1 MVGYLRVQAESRNG
15 QCVLRIAGDL
25 DMITAGEFAD
35 RADQEVAATPGP
47 VVVDLSGL
55 TFIDARGARAL
66 ATMIDALP
74 AGRQAVV
81 RSCPPHVRLVLDMLG
96 LPPNYLSADYLSARN
111 RMAPQSATRDLVDRV
126 QDARHYAG
134 AAKLGA
140 SWVLSRLADTRIRL
154 ASTRE
159 RTGLLREQGQRT
171 VASSRAVRE
180 YVIRSRQETA
190 I

>member
-66 ATMIDALP
+66 AAMIDTLP
-74 AGRQAVV
+74 AGRLTAV
-81 RSCPPHVRLVLDMLG
+81 RSCAPHVRLVFDLLDLS
-96 LPPNYLSADYLSARN
+96 LNYLPADYLSAEN
-111 RMAPQSATRDLVDRV
+111 WTAPRFGTRELTSRV
-126 QDARHYAG
+126 QEALLNASV
-134 AAKLGA
+134 AKDSA
-140 SWVLSRLADTRIRL
+140 SGVMALLADTSTRL
-154 ASTRE
+154 ASTLE
-159 RTGLLREQGQRT
+159 QTGLIREQGRR
-171 VASSRAVRE
+171 VLASARAARE
-180 YVIRSRQETA
+180 QAIRSRQETGT
-190 I
+190 